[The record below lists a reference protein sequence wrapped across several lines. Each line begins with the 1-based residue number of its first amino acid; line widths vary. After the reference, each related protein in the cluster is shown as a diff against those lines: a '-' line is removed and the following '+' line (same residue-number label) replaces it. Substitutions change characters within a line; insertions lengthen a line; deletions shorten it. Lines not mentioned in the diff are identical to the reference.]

1 MTTSSKAAIDHAPAK
16 FRPIIIDAA
25 DGETMNFYGMVSGMA
40 ADPGA
45 KKVQMRAERALCP
58 LRPRLRA
65 CNVF

>member
-16 FRPIIIDAA
+16 FRTIIIDAA
-25 DGETMNFYGMVSGMA
+25 DTETMNFHGMVTWTA

-45 KKVQMRAERALCP
+45 KKVHRRAEPELRC
-58 LRPRLRA
+58 LRPRLQA